1 MKISMANVFA
11 VDYCNDHYH
20 NCRYRHT
27 MLITTTFTITN
38 TMLLLLSLLLLLLLL
53 LLKSIILLALSATK
67 VVAREA

>member
-11 VDYCNDHYH
+11 VDYSNDHYH
-20 NCRYRHT
+20 NCRDRHT

-38 TMLLLLSLLLLLLLL
+38 TMLLLLLLLL

>member
-1 MKISMANVFA
+1 MDYVVYENFDGKC

-38 TMLLLLSLLLLLLLL
+38 TMLLLLL

>member
-38 TMLLLLSLLLLLLLL
+38 TMLLLLLLLLL